1 MCAFA
6 APNTAL
12 PQLTHL
18 FDTVVDDQKFWVH
31 QLLTTFAATHE
42 EQFGAH
48 PVLFYNIFYNMTKR
62 TLVRLSSPT
71 NA

>member
-48 PVLFYNIFYNMTKR
+48 PVLFYNMTKR
-62 TLVRLSSPT
+62 ILVRLSSPT